1 MMVGALTV
9 VVPVAVQ
16 AVKSKS
22 VAPVTSAATNLN
34 VWKVAA
40 LRSVGGYVGGYVAG
54 MVIDHTPLKKPTNK
68 ALKMVGMR

>member
-9 VVPVAVQ
+9 VVPVAVS
-16 AVKSKS
+16 AVKAKS
-22 VAPVTSAATNLN
+22 ISPVTAAATNVN
-34 VWKVAA
+34 VWKTAA
-40 LRSVGGYVGGYVAG
+40 IRSVGGYVGGYVAG